1 MAMILR
7 SPGLDKLQ
15 YKEILKLFKGKH
27 GEGANDDED
36 EEYENDENEYGY
48 DKYLV
53 QQQMN
58 YPAENGHH
66 EGIDEEEGEYYD
78 DEDDEEI
85 MEDNFVG
92 QNAEKSRGRGGKNN
106 FEMSEEQ
113 NKGGMAPEEYD
124 RLLKQ
129 KEQEWISSWKDESDE
144 EADKK
149 GGKSNS

>member
-53 QQQMN
+53 
-58 YPAENGHH
+58 
-66 EGIDEEEGEYYD
+66 
-78 DEDDEEI
+78 
-85 MEDNFVG
+85 
-92 QNAEKSRGRGGKNN
+92 
-106 FEMSEEQ
+106 
-113 NKGGMAPEEYD
+113 
-124 RLLKQ
+124 
-129 KEQEWISSWKDESDE
+129 
-144 EADKK
+144 
-149 GGKSNS
+149 